1 MIRLANMDSLYYAFS
16 KERKDLPQHTG
27 MGTDVTIRGKAC
39 FYEFENEARGYV
51 QKGELHSY
59 LILGFNSKVWKAF
72 KPYLD
77 KFDSFGIE
85 YTYLVKPTRSYFGYK
100 YLEGEEFP
108 EEGNGMV
115 FFSISTD
122 KYTQKAGIQAL
133 YLLYVLIRSFSLRK
147 GHYGLANL
155 SSLQSMFNAVVRY
168 SNEESLSEDGGLSL
182 ATVFGINDYKLMNEI
197 FKYDFKR
204 QTEAFKMI
212 WRE

>member
-1 MIRLANMDSLYYAFS
+1 MIRLANMDSLYYTFS
-16 KERKDLPQHTG
+16 KERKDLPQHKG
-27 MGTDVTIRGKAC
+27 VGTDVTIRNKAC
-39 FYEFENEARGYV
+39 FYEFVNDASGYV
-51 QKGELHSY
+51 QDGELHSY

-85 YTYLVKPTRSYFGYK
+85 YTYLAKQTESYFGYK
-100 YLEGEEFP
+100 YSVSEEFP
-108 EEGNGMV
+108 EDAGMV

-147 GHYGLANL
+147 GHYGLTNL

-168 SNEESLSEDGGLSL
+168 SNEESLSEYGGLSL
-182 ATVFGINDYKLMNEI
+182 ATVFGINDYKLMNKT
-197 FKYDFKR
+197 FKYDFER
-204 QTEAFKMI
+204 QTKAFEMI
-212 WRE
+212 GRK

>member
-16 KERKDLPQHTG
+16 KERKDLPQHEG
-27 MGTDVTIRGKAC
+27 GGIEVTIRGKAC

-59 LILGFNSKVWKAF
+59 LILGFNFKVWKAF

-85 YTYLVKPTRSYFGYK
+85 YTYLAKQGQSYFGYK
-100 YLEGEEFP
+100 YVEMEELP
-108 EEGNGMV
+108 DIGGMI
-115 FFSISTD
+115 FFSVSTN
-122 KYTQKAGIQAL
+122 KFTKKAGTQAL
-133 YLLYVLIRSFSLRK
+133 YLLYVLIRAFSLRK
-147 GHYGLANL
+147 GYYGLSNYT
-155 SSLQSMFNAVVRY
+155 SLQSMFNAVVRY

-204 QTEAFKMI
+204 QTEAFELI